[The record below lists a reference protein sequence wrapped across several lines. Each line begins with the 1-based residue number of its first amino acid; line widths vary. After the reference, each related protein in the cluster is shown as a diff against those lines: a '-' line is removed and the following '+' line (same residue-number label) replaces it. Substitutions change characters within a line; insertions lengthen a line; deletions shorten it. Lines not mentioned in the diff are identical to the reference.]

1 MNEGEKERDIE
12 GEKKIERERER
23 KKADAREKFMR
34 KREEIKR
41 NRLTELCS
49 VCSNFLLCSVM
60 SSVG

>member
-12 GEKKIERERER
+12 GEKKIERE
-23 KKADAREKFMR
+23 KKAGAREKFMR